1 MIKYTIQ
8 ERFFL
13 FVAITL
19 LMAYSYQ
26 FYFLYEHDKELERTL
41 KQNNEATLGYIE
53 IINKQREEIKAL
65 KHALLHE
72 QAMYQGQ
79 KTYSEQLEQQ
89 INTISEYYK
98 DEIIKV
104 NDELFDLKHKNKET
118 FPETKK

>member
-1 MIKYTIQ
+1 M
-8 ERFFL
+8 
-13 FVAITL
+13 
-19 LMAYSYQ
+19 
-26 FYFLYEHDKELERTL
+26 
-41 KQNNEATLGYIE
+41 GYNE

-104 NDELFDLKHKNKET
+104 NDELFDLKHINKET
-118 FPETKK
+118 SPETKK